1 MQHVIFSG
9 DTISYKKEDGFGK
22 KNKLL
27 KVELLPQ
34 FWGIP
39 KFSKTIVQISK
50 IYSEYDNI

>member
-1 MQHVIFSG
+1 MQHVFFSG
-9 DTISYKKEDGFGK
+9 DTISYKIENGFGK

-39 KFSKTIVQISK
+39 KFSQTIVQIST